1 MFAIITGINQSL
13 SSAIIS
19 DTGIIQNVRIAAIH
33 GSNLVNHLWT
43 KKDNG
48 IFVRRE
54 KKLKWRASNFISL

>member
-19 DTGIIQNVRIAAIH
+19 DTGIVQNVRIASNH
-33 GSNLVNHLWT
+33 GSWHLWT

-54 KKLKWRASNFISL
+54 KKLKWRASNFISQ